1 MYNRYIRTDDGT
13 YTKVSEEETPS
24 GQPRQEPRQDSPP
37 PDGPPPFSPPPPF
50 GGGEGIAGYLR
61 RILDQLHL
69 DRIDAGDLLLLG
81 LLYFLFREKA
91 DEELLVALGLL
102 LGRRRGALLGLMAG
116 LAVDILVNEP
126 YGLMTIIFT
135 GAGFVS
141 GFAGRKFMNHM
152 WTTVLTP
159 VAVFALMEGILFL
172 YQAFARAA
180 EVRLL
185 AYGAARVGI
194 QTAMVQVL
202 YLLYNAIL
210 RPRLS
215 RYGAR

>member
-13 YTKVSEEETPS
+13 YTKVSEEEAPS

-102 LGRRRGALLGLMAG
+102 L
-116 LAVDILVNEP
+116 IL
-126 YGLMTIIFT
+126 
-135 GAGFVS
+135 
-141 GFAGRKFMNHM
+141 
-152 WTTVLTP
+152 
-159 VAVFALMEGILFL
+159 
-172 YQAFARAA
+172 
-180 EVRLL
+180 
-185 AYGAARVGI
+185 
-194 QTAMVQVL
+194 
-202 YLLYNAIL
+202 
-210 RPRLS
+210 
-215 RYGAR
+215 